1 MWEAIV
7 NILTSENALMILI
20 FVLIFSIALYVMS
33 KKGIVAVNTG
43 KVRIGRDE
51 QELTIVRN
59 QSQFAYLYIMAIK
72 GKILEDDAS
81 EAQVNKVDLILE
93 KVYDKVVDWIHYNH
107 ISDTGMYIEIKKEE
121 IKNMVYGFPIKE
133 EYKTPE
139 FKNRMEGWVEELILN
154 LLKVRKEYSK

>member
-7 NILTSENALMILI
+7 NVLTSENALMILI
-20 FVLIFSIALYVMS
+20 FILIFAVVLYVMS

-72 GKILEDDAS
+72 GKILEDDAT
-81 EAQVNKVDLILE
+81 EQQMDKVDLILE
-93 KVYDKVVDWIHYNH
+93 KIYDKVVDWIHYNH

-121 IKNMVYGFPIKE
+121 IKNMVYGFPITE

>member
-1 MWEAIV
+1 MWETIGS
-7 NILTSENALMILI
+7 ILTSENALMILI
-20 FVLIFSIALYVMS
+20 FALIIAIAFFIMS

-72 GKILEDDAS
+72 GKILEEDSTEVQKKDA
-81 EAQVNKVDLILE
+81 ELILE
-93 KVYDKVVDWIHYNH
+93 KIYDKVVDWIHYNH

-121 IKNMVYGFPIKE
+121 IKNFVYGFPIKDE
-133 EYKTPE
+133 FKTPE
-139 FKNRMEGWVEELILN
+139 FKSRMEGWVEELILN

>member
-7 NILTSENALMILI
+7 NVLTSENALMILI
-20 FVLIFSIALYVMS
+20 FTLIFSIALYIMS
-33 KKGIVAVNTG
+33 KKGVVAVNTG

-72 GKILEDDAS
+72 GKILEDNATEQQID
-81 EAQVNKVDLILE
+81 KVDLILE
-93 KVYDKVVDWIHYNH
+93 KIYDKVVDWIHYNH

>member
-1 MWEAIV
+1 MWETIGNV
-7 NILTSENALMILI
+7 LTSPNALV
-20 FVLIFSIALYVMS
+20 VLIFIFLFVIALYIMS

-59 QSQFAYLYIMAIK
+59 QSQFAYLYIMAIE
-72 GKILEDDAS
+72 GKLNNSGES
-81 EAQVNKVDLILE
+81 NYYLKWILE
-93 KVYDKVVDWIHYNH
+93 KCYDKVVDWITYNH
-107 ISDTGMYIEIKKEE
+107 ISDTSMYIEIKKEE
-121 IKNMVYGFPIKE
+121 IKNLIYSLQINE

-139 FKNRMEGWVEELILN
+139 FKQRMEGWVEELILN

>member
-7 NILTSENALMILI
+7 NVLTSENALMILVFI
-20 FVLIFSIALYVMS
+20 LIFAIVLYVMG

-72 GKILEDDAS
+72 GKILEDNATEQQID
-81 EAQVNKVDLILE
+81 KVDLILE
-93 KVYDKVVDWIHYNH
+93 KIYDKVVDWIHYNH

>member
-1 MWEAIV
+1 MWEALV

-20 FVLIFSIALYVMS
+20 FVLIFAIALYVMS

-72 GKILEDDAS
+72 GKLLQSDAT
-81 EAQVNKVDLILE
+81 EQQIDKADLILE

-107 ISDTGMYIEIKKEE
+107 ISDTSMYIEIKKEE
-121 IKNMVYGFPIKE
+121 IKNLVYGFPIKE

-139 FKNRMEGWVEELILN
+139 FKSRMEGWVEELILN

>member
-7 NILTSENALMILI
+7 NVLTSENALMILI
-20 FVLIFSIALYVMS
+20 FILIFSIALYIMS

-72 GKILEDDAS
+72 GKILEDDAT
-81 EAQVNKVDLILE
+81 EVQVNKVDLILE

-107 ISDTGMYIEIKKEE
+107 ISETGIYVEIKKEE
-121 IKNMVYGFPIKE
+121 IKNLVYGFPITE
-133 EYKTPE
+133 EYKTPD

>member
-7 NILTSENALMILI
+7 NVLTSENALMILI
-20 FVLIFSIALYVMS
+20 FTFIFSIALYIMS
-33 KKGIVAVNTG
+33 KKGVVAVNTG

-72 GKILEDDAS
+72 GKILEDNATEQQID
-81 EAQVNKVDLILE
+81 KVDLILE
-93 KVYDKVVDWIHYNH
+93 KIYDKVVDWIHYNH

>member
-7 NILTSENALMILI
+7 NVLTSENALMILI
-20 FVLIFSIALYVMS
+20 FILIFSIALYIMS

-72 GKILEDDAS
+72 GKILEDDAT
-81 EAQVNKVDLILE
+81 EVQVNKVDLILE

-107 ISDTGMYIEIKKEE
+107 ISDTGVYVEIKKEE
-121 IKNMVYGFPIKE
+121 IKNLVYGFPITE
-133 EYKTPE
+133 EYKTPD

>member
-7 NILTSENALMILI
+7 NVLTSENALMILI
-20 FVLIFSIALYVMS
+20 FTFIFSIALYIMS
-33 KKGIVAVNTG
+33 KKGVVAVNTG

-72 GKILEDDAS
+72 GKILEDNATEQQID
-81 EAQVNKVDLILE
+81 KVDLILE
-93 KVYDKVVDWIHYNH
+93 KIYDKVVDWIHYNH

-121 IKNMVYGFPIKE
+121 IKNMVYGFPITE

>member
-20 FVLIFSIALYVMS
+20 FVIIISIILYVMS

-72 GKILEDDAS
+72 GKILKKNATEQ
-81 EAQVNKVDLILE
+81 QVNKADLILE
-93 KVYDKVVDWIHYNH
+93 KVFDKVVDWIHYNH

-121 IKNMVYGFPIKE
+121 IKNLVYGFPIPE

-139 FKNRMEGWVEELILN
+139 FKQRMEGWVEELILN

>member
-7 NILTSENALMILI
+7 NVLTSENALMILVFI
-20 FVLIFSIALYVMS
+20 LIFAIVLYVMS

-72 GKILEDDAS
+72 GKILEDNATEQQMD
-81 EAQVNKVDLILE
+81 KVDLILE
-93 KVYDKVVDWIHYNH
+93 KIYDKVVDWIHYNH